1 MPAKRADFRRRNRGG
16 RTRTCNPRFWRPV
29 LCQLSYAPRGCRSIV
44 SAAIRLSRGL
54 QRGDRTSPRAVED
67 WTIRSLPPLLP
78 SKRMSTD
85 KEGFDGL
92 GTPSG
97 HRSCGS
103 GRVDVP
109 ARAPSHLARFGERHV
124 QPRVESRRGTAPAAA
139 RARRAFPGTGDR
151 LRRHRR
157 GRRGGDQRGTG
168 ARGRR
173 CRSRRDRAVAPEP
186 RAAQSEEKAGL
197 SEFRN
202 PLQAVFS
209 THGR

>member
-109 ARAPSHLARFGERHV
+109 ARAPSRLARFGERHV
-124 QPRVESRRGTAPAAA
+124 QPRVEFRRGTAPAAA
-139 RARRAFPGTGDR
+139 CARCAFPGTGDR
-151 LRRHRR
+151 V
-157 GRRGGDQRGTG
+157 
-168 ARGRR
+168 
-173 CRSRRDRAVAPEP
+173 RRDRRCGHRGRGHEP
-186 RAAQSEEKAGL
+186 RSRSRGAGRGRDRALAAFPRRPESKEIVSLDRILYAWPATYLTRG
-197 SEFRN
+197 
-202 PLQAVFS
+202 A
-209 THGR
+209 